1 MASQAIPA
9 ENIGNSITK
18 RQSVAFVNMGCV
30 LKRKAIRHGREFVR
44 HVVPA
49 VIKPARTLW
58 NQIIGFFFICF
69 SVWFGA
75 GVVRYG
81 REMLRGD
88 AQSPIALLLAL
99 FCFMV
104 TLWFGVTSFLRA
116 RKISRS

>member
-1 MASQAIPA
+1 MD
-9 ENIGNSITK
+9 
-18 RQSVAFVNMGCV
+18 FV
-30 LKRKAIRHGREFVR
+30 LKRNAVRHGREFIR

-81 REMLRGD
+81 REFARGD
-88 AQSPIALLLAL
+88 AQSPVAFLLAL
-99 FCFMV
+99 FCFLV
-104 TLWFGVTSFLRA
+104 TCWFGVSSFLRA

>member
-1 MASQAIPA
+1 M
-9 ENIGNSITK
+9 K
-18 RQSVAFVNMGCV
+18 FV
-30 LKRKAIRHGREFVR
+30 LKRNAVRHGREFLK

-81 REMLRGD
+81 KEFVRGD
-88 AQSPIALLLAL
+88 AQSPVALGLAL
-99 FCFMV
+99 FCFLV
-104 TLWFGVTSFLRA
+104 TFWFGISSFLRA